1 MFWGNDSQYVSK
13 ARVFMAQINP
23 TMKEVGRKQ
32 ISKIMVEV
40 LFLCVRADIEVQNM
54 EQYIQSQLVCQIPNT
69 NM

>member
-1 MFWGNDSQYVSK
+1 
-13 ARVFMAQINP
+13 MAQINP